1 MPISMVLSPS
11 IFSGAWTRILSTN
24 SKIMGVVSPAGVVVE
39 RFLCTLPCGN
49 HGFQISLLP
58 FIFRTERIEPM
69 LRNPPLA

>member
-1 MPISMVLSPS
+1 
-11 IFSGAWTRILSTN
+11 
-24 SKIMGVVSPAGVVVE
+24 MGVVSPAGVVVE
-39 RFLCTLPCGN
+39 RFLCTLLCGN